1 MASNILGKISRERV
15 LSAIVLVIITLVS
28 LLSGGIVLAI
38 VLYLVSIVGFL
49 ELTKA
54 CGVRKTEE
62 KKINSMEAAGIVATT
77 VYYSVLFMAKD
88 EGMFSQF
95 FLFWQEAD
103 FSVVWII
110 AIFLPL
116 IFLMSVYVFAYPN
129 YTADQVM
136 AAYFSLIY
144 APVTLSF
151 VYLARQYEGGIY
163 LVWVIFISSW
173 VSDTFAY
180 LVGVMLG
187 KHKLAPVLSPKKS
200 IEGSVGG
207 IVGAVLIGA
216 VYGSFLNSVFG
227 VQYMGGIL
235 AFIGG
240 VGSVISQVGDL
251 AASAIK
257 RNHNIKDYG
266 KLIPGHGGIMDR
278 FDSVIFTAPIIYLL
292 IVLFL

>member
-88 EGMFSQF
+88 EGMLSQF

-116 IFLMSVYVFAYPN
+116 IF
-129 YTADQVM
+129 
-136 AAYFSLIY
+136 
-144 APVTLSF
+144 
-151 VYLARQYEGGIY
+151 
-163 LVWVIFISSW
+163 
-173 VSDTFAY
+173 
-180 LVGVMLG
+180 
-187 KHKLAPVLSPKKS
+187 
-200 IEGSVGG
+200 
-207 IVGAVLIGA
+207 
-216 VYGSFLNSVFG
+216 
-227 VQYMGGIL
+227 
-235 AFIGG
+235 
-240 VGSVISQVGDL
+240 
-251 AASAIK
+251 
-257 RNHNIKDYG
+257 
-266 KLIPGHGGIMDR
+266 
-278 FDSVIFTAPIIYLL
+278 
-292 IVLFL
+292 

>member
-88 EGMFSQF
+88 EGMLSQF

-227 VQYMGGIL
+227 VQY
-235 AFIGG
+235 
-240 VGSVISQVGDL
+240 SQVGDL